1 MNNMQQTMKLTA
13 CERLGYA
20 MLDSLSLRH
29 IRQHMVCGK
38 FCVDAYLPDHNVVVQ
53 FDGDY
58 WHGNPA
64 KYSDLD
70 ARQQKRVQYDR
81 SQDAFMLAN
90 GIRVF
95 RFWHSEL
102 HNDSDAIKHR
112 FRRLLVLP

>member
-1 MNNMQQTMKLTA
+1 MQQTLKLTT

-20 MLDSLSLRH
+20 MIDGMGLRFT
-29 IRQHMVCGK
+29 RQHMVDGR
-38 FCVDAYLPDHNVVVQ
+38 FCVDAYLSDQNVVIQ

-64 KYSDLD
+64 KYPTLD
-70 ARQQKRVQYDR
+70 KRQQKRVQYDR
-81 SQDAFMLAN
+81 SQDAFMVAS

-102 HNDSDAIKHR
+102 HTDSDGISQR
-112 FRRLLVLP
+112 LRRLLALP